1 MTCEISPEWKSARII
16 MDLKG
21 KTALVTGS
29 ARGIGKAIAMK
40 LASLGARVVIS
51 DVLFDAAE
59 STAREIRD
67 KGMEAIAIK
76 TDVTSAPD
84 INKTIEDLLAKF
96 GSLDIL
102 VNNAG
107 ITKDALLV
115 RLSEDDWD
123 RVLNINLKGA
133 FLATQASA
141 KVMMKQRSG
150 RIVNISSVVGRMGN
164 AGQANYSASKAG
176 LIGLTKS
183 AAKELAGRG
192 ITVNAIA
199 PGYIATEMTEKLPQ
213 AAKDAFLSNIPLKR
227 PGTPEDIA
235 GVVAFLAS
243 DDASYI
249 TGQVI
254 GVDGG
259 LLM

>member
-1 MTCEISPEWKSARII
+1 

-29 ARGIGKAIAMK
+29 ARGIGKAIAER
-40 LASLGARVVIS
+40 LASLGAKIVVS
-51 DVLFDAAE
+51 DILGDMAE
-59 STAREIRD
+59 STARELRE
-67 KGMEAIAIK
+67 KGFGAISLR

-84 INKTIEDLLAKF
+84 VEKTIEDILAKF
-96 GSLDIL
+96 GALDIL

-107 ITKDALLV
+107 ITKDALIV
-115 RLSEDDWD
+115 RMSEEDWD

-133 FLATQASA
+133 FLVTQASA

-150 RIVNISSVVGRMGN
+150 RIINISSVVGRMGN

-183 AAKELAGRG
+183 AAKELSGRG

-213 AAKDAFLSNIPLKR
+213 AAKDAFLNNIPLKR
-227 PGTPEDIA
+227 AGTPEDIA
-235 GVVAFLAS
+235 RVVAFLAS

>member
-1 MTCEISPEWKSARII
+1 

-29 ARGIGKAIAMK
+29 ARGIGKAIAER
-40 LASLGARVVIS
+40 LASLGAKIVVS
-51 DVLFDAAE
+51 DILGDMAE
-59 STAREIRD
+59 STARELRE
-67 KGMEAIAIK
+67 KGFGAISLR

-84 INKTIEDLLAKF
+84 VEKTIEDILAKF
-96 GSLDIL
+96 GALDIL

-107 ITKDALLV
+107 ITKDALIV
-115 RLSEDDWD
+115 RMSEEDWD

-133 FLATQASA
+133 FLVTQASA

-150 RIVNISSVVGRMGN
+150 RIINISSVVGRMGN

-213 AAKDAFLSNIPLKR
+213 AAKDAFLNNIPLKR
-227 PGTPEDIA
+227 AGTPEDIA
-235 GVVAFLAS
+235 RVVAFLAS